1 MKQELEKI
9 IKQALV
15 DGTNH
20 DITSQEIILDA
31 TKKIEN
37 VYGLFIESLKEANEL
52 NSRLLQEGL
61 NKDNEILK
69 LKQKVEFCV
78 QELSLKND

>member
-15 DGTNH
+15 DGVNH
-20 DITSQEIILDA
+20 DITSQEIISD
-31 TKKIEN
+31 TTNKITE
-37 VYGLFIESLKEANEL
+37 VYKPIVNSLKEATEL
-52 NSRLLQEGL
+52 NSRLLQEGF
-61 NKDNEILK
+61 NKDNEILE

-78 QELSLKND
+78 QELSIKND

>member
-9 IKQALV
+9 IKQSLV
-15 DGTNH
+15 DGINH
-20 DITSQEIILDA
+20 DITSQEIISDA
-31 TKKIEN
+31 TNKITE
-37 VYGLFIESLKEANEL
+37 VYKPIVNSLKEATEL

-61 NKDNEILK
+61 NKDNEILE

-78 QELSLKND
+78 QELSIKND